1 MNTLLLI
8 IIGLPILEITLMI
21 KIGQQIG
28 TFNTV
33 LIIFFTAIV
42 GIYYAKVE
50 GLNTIK
56 AGMVNLYKNKIP
68 FYEILSGATIAIA
81 AILLI
86 LPGFISDTI
95 GLLFLFPF
103 TRKIIINLWLKNKYK
118 NKIMNNDKNNRNVI
132 GHIIIKGENVTNG
145 YINNPKANA
154 ESFINGWFLT
164 GDEGI
169 FDDDGYLKITGRL
182 KEIINRGGEKIS
194 PKEIDEILMD
204 HESVQQA
211 VAFSVPH
218 EKLGEDLFAAVVL
231 KENKVTN
238 EASLKDYCKN
248 RLTKF
253 KIPRKILI
261 INEIPKGPTGKL
273 QRIGLAEKLGIE

>member
-1 MNTLLLI
+1 MNSLLLSI
-8 IIGLPILEITLMI
+8 IALPILEITVMI

-86 LPGFISDTI
+86 LPGFISDTF
-95 GLLFLFPF
+95 GLLFLFSF

-118 NKIMNNDKNNRNVI
+118 NNLKNEVDVI
-132 GHIIIKGENVTNG
+132 D
-145 YINNPKANA
+145 A
-154 ESFINGWFLT
+154 
-164 GDEGI
+164 
-169 FDDDGYLKITGRL
+169 
-182 KEIINRGGEKIS
+182 EIIEEEK
-194 PKEIDEILMD
+194 KKDEL
-204 HESVQQA
+204 
-211 VAFSVPH
+211 
-218 EKLGEDLFAAVVL
+218 
-231 KENKVTN
+231 
-238 EASLKDYCKN
+238 
-248 RLTKF
+248 
-253 KIPRKILI
+253 
-261 INEIPKGPTGKL
+261 
-273 QRIGLAEKLGIE
+273 

>member
-1 MNTLLLI
+1 MNSLLLSI
-8 IIGLPILEITLMI
+8 IALPILEITVMI

-33 LIIFFTAIV
+33 LIIFFTAVV

-86 LPGFISDTI
+86 LPGFISDTF

-118 NKIMNNDKNNRNVI
+118 NNLKNEVDVI
-132 GHIIIKGENVTNG
+132 D
-145 YINNPKANA
+145 A
-154 ESFINGWFLT
+154 
-164 GDEGI
+164 
-169 FDDDGYLKITGRL
+169 
-182 KEIINRGGEKIS
+182 EIIEEEK
-194 PKEIDEILMD
+194 KKDEL
-204 HESVQQA
+204 
-211 VAFSVPH
+211 
-218 EKLGEDLFAAVVL
+218 
-231 KENKVTN
+231 
-238 EASLKDYCKN
+238 
-248 RLTKF
+248 
-253 KIPRKILI
+253 
-261 INEIPKGPTGKL
+261 
-273 QRIGLAEKLGIE
+273 